1 MRVSSGMIH
10 DAGVLSMQ
18 KQTASLLH
26 TQQQVAS
33 GRRLLVPSDD
43 PLAAARALELTQAR
57 TGNALMLDNQK
68 AAGEALGIEENS
80 LTAVGDLI
88 DGVRTL
94 AVQAGNAGLTASDR
108 LSIGNELRQRFSQ
121 LLGLANATDGT
132 GQHLF
137 AGYMAGATPF
147 AGSVAGGVTYAGDD
161 GQRLMQVSSSRQL
174 AVSDS
179 GNDVFMRIRNGNGTF
194 ATAAAAGNTGS
205 GVIGSGSVVAPFVL
219 DTYTITFAPAG
230 PGLNYTVTGAVSGV
244 VATGAFQSGQAI
256 VFNGASVAIEG
267 TPAATDQFTVSP
279 SANQSL
285 FTTIANLITAVEAPQ
300 SGSNVLLSNQV
311 GAALGNLDQATDNVL
326 RVRAAVGARMGEL
339 DALAGAGSDRDLQ
352 YAQTLSRLQDV
363 DYAEAVSRL
372 TQQQTYLEAAQK
384 SFLKVSGLSLFNY
397 V

>member
-1 MRVSSGMIH
+1 MRVSTGMIF

-18 KQTASLLH
+18 KQTAALLH

-33 GRRLLVPSDD
+33 GRRVLAPSDD
-43 PLAAARALELTQAR
+43 PLAAARALEVAQAR
-57 TGNALMLDNQK
+57 AGNALLLDNQK
-68 AAGEALGIEENS
+68 AAGEALGLQENS
-80 LTAVGDLI
+80 LTAVGDLVH
-88 DGVRTL
+88 DVRTL

-108 LSIGNELRQRFSQ
+108 MSIGNELRQRFSQ

-132 GQHLF
+132 GQYLF
-137 AGYMAGATPF
+137 SGYMGGTTPF
-147 AGSVAGGVTYAGDD
+147 AGSVAGGVAYAGDD
-161 GQRLMQVSSSRQL
+161 GQRMMQVSPSRQL

-194 ATAAAAGNTGS
+194 VTAAAVGNTGS
-205 GVIGSGSVVAPFVL
+205 GVIGSGSVVGPFVL

-267 TPAATDQFTVSP
+267 TPAAADQFTVAP
-279 SANQSL
+279 SASQSL

-300 SGSNVLLSNQV
+300 SGGNALLTNRLGTVL
-311 GAALGNLDQATDNVL
+311 ANLDQATDNVL

-339 DALAGAGSDRDLQ
+339 AALGTAGEDMDQQ
-352 YAQTLSRLQDV
+352 YAQALSRLQDV

-372 TQQQTYLEAAQK
+372 TQEQTYLEAAQK
-384 SFLKVSGLSLFNY
+384 SFLKVSGLSLFNF